1 MEEEARR
8 ILRDALARSAPVG
21 GLGQKLALRFKGVAH
36 ADFTLPERHAQRAL
50 EIVERLGEA
59 TAEDVSRE
67 RGISISSARTFLC
80 AARTRGLI
88 KVVRS
93 NLVTAVNGATT
104 KAPVYAVCGDTT
116 TTPDSSE
123 SVNESSS
130 PLPDPPDGAAV
141 VAAAV
146 SDEEF
151 E

>member
-1 MEEEARR
+1 MNAVWIDVAVKPRLAEMM
-8 ILRDALARSAPVG
+8 RD
-21 GLGQKLALRFKGVAH
+21 LGNQPEQV
-36 ADFTLPERHAQRAL
+36 ERHEVLLRAL